1 MKSLPHYNTVANF
14 DKTNSTSTNPAKRNS
29 LLDRIAFFN
38 QKKPSNEPM
47 KPRQSIKIDNS
58 NIKKKLE
65 NMNKEFEKAQT
76 ARRRNTQSFKVEN
89 FSTNNV
95 GRMTKEINDNDLKK
109 KDEEQKKIN
118 ELKEKKFV
126 DNKFGINKFMDMLEE
141 KEKEDKLKLK
151 KNENN
156 TQNSQNVTSIIE
168 KINNNVGNTE
178 KASDNINKNVK
189 LQKLNQ
195 TFFQNL
201 FGNKQQDLSEERKL
215 HLFDRKINKYEI
227 KEKIRYKIKLKNP
240 NEKIQYESILYDE
253 DGNIVKT
260 SEKKDGKNEIVLF
273 DNIEMDYNFTK
284 ATSITMVLIKYVD
297 NNEVTRTKKVIPL
310 KKIFHPE
317 KKEYEEKIDNFTDDE
332 LLNIDYDEPKEKE
345 DEKYIQLS
353 FNIKNNKGKD
363 NNMNS
368 NISYTIQ
375 KNDEI
380 IFKSAFCDSSNIKK
394 TDKIPESILK
404 PEFEISF
411 YNEDFEETKIK
422 VNYND
427 LFQGVEIKD
436 FSDFNIN
443 VLPEIVKKNRLIK
456 LIKSGLNLDL
466 SIAIDFT
473 CSNGSPNYSDSLHYI
488 ENGFVNNYEKAIREN
503 YKIISTLN
511 EKDKYDIYGFG
522 ADINGIFEK
531 CFNLNMTDNPSIEG
545 IENIISN
552 YKNAVKSVD
561 FSVGTY
567 FAPVI
572 DRINEVMKNIIYAD
586 FHYHILLIISDGLI
600 GDIQDTI
607 DSIIE
612 SSKYPLSIII
622 IGVGAS
628 VNNDMKRLNGESGKL
643 ISSSG
648 EILKKDIVQY
658 VHYNDYADDINKLT
672 EAVLKYIP
680 DQVSDY
686 YANKIID

>member
-1 MKSLPHYNTVANF
+1 M
-14 DKTNSTSTNPAKRNS
+14 
-29 LLDRIAFFN
+29 
-38 QKKPSNEPM
+38 
-47 KPRQSIKIDNS
+47 
-58 NIKKKLE
+58 
-65 NMNKEFEKAQT
+65 
-76 ARRRNTQSFKVEN
+76 
-89 FSTNNV
+89 
-95 GRMTKEINDNDLKK
+95 
-109 KDEEQKKIN
+109 
-118 ELKEKKFV
+118 
-126 DNKFGINKFMDMLEE
+126 
-141 KEKEDKLKLK
+141 
-151 KNENN
+151 
-156 TQNSQNVTSIIE
+156 
-168 KINNNVGNTE
+168 
-178 KASDNINKNVK
+178 
-189 LQKLNQ
+189 
-195 TFFQNL
+195 
-201 FGNKQQDLSEERKL
+201 
-215 HLFDRKINKYEI
+215 
-227 KEKIRYKIKLKNP
+227 
-240 NEKIQYESILYDE
+240 
-253 DGNIVKT
+253 
-260 SEKKDGKNEIVLF
+260 
-273 DNIEMDYNFTK
+273 
-284 ATSITMVLIKYVD
+284 
-297 NNEVTRTKKVIPL
+297 
-310 KKIFHPE
+310 
-317 KKEYEEKIDNFTDDE
+317 
-332 LLNIDYDEPKEKE
+332 
-345 DEKYIQLS
+345 
-353 FNIKNNKGKD
+353 
-363 NNMNS
+363 
-368 NISYTIQ
+368 
-375 KNDEI
+375 
-380 IFKSAFCDSSNIKK
+380 
-394 TDKIPESILK
+394 
-404 PEFEISF
+404 
-411 YNEDFEETKIK
+411 
-422 VNYND
+422 NYND
-427 LFQGVEIKD
+427 LFQGIEIKE

-473 CSNGSPNYSDSLHYI
+473 YSNGYPDRSSSLHYT

-522 ADINGIFEK
+522 AHINGIFEK

-561 FSVGTY
+561 FSGGTY

-586 FHYHILLIISDGLI
+586 FHYHILLIISDGFI
-600 GDIQDTI
+600 EDIQDTI

>member
-1 MKSLPHYNTVANF
+1 
-14 DKTNSTSTNPAKRNS
+14 
-29 LLDRIAFFN
+29 
-38 QKKPSNEPM
+38 
-47 KPRQSIKIDNS
+47 
-58 NIKKKLE
+58 
-65 NMNKEFEKAQT
+65 
-76 ARRRNTQSFKVEN
+76 
-89 FSTNNV
+89 
-95 GRMTKEINDNDLKK
+95 
-109 KDEEQKKIN
+109 
-118 ELKEKKFV
+118 
-126 DNKFGINKFMDMLEE
+126 
-141 KEKEDKLKLK
+141 
-151 KNENN
+151 
-156 TQNSQNVTSIIE
+156 
-168 KINNNVGNTE
+168 
-178 KASDNINKNVK
+178 
-189 LQKLNQ
+189 
-195 TFFQNL
+195 
-201 FGNKQQDLSEERKL
+201 
-215 HLFDRKINKYEI
+215 
-227 KEKIRYKIKLKNP
+227 
-240 NEKIQYESILYDE
+240 
-253 DGNIVKT
+253 
-260 SEKKDGKNEIVLF
+260 
-273 DNIEMDYNFTK
+273 MDYNFTK

-353 FNIKNNKGKD
+353 FNIKNDKGKD
-363 NNMNS
+363 NIMNS

-427 LFQGVEIKD
+427 LFQGVEIKE

-473 CSNGSPNYSDSLHYI
+473 GSNGFPYFPFSIHYI

-561 FSVGTY
+561 FSGGTY

-600 GDIQDTI
+600 DDIEETI

>member
-1 MKSLPHYNTVANF
+1 
-14 DKTNSTSTNPAKRNS
+14 
-29 LLDRIAFFN
+29 
-38 QKKPSNEPM
+38 
-47 KPRQSIKIDNS
+47 
-58 NIKKKLE
+58 
-65 NMNKEFEKAQT
+65 
-76 ARRRNTQSFKVEN
+76 
-89 FSTNNV
+89 
-95 GRMTKEINDNDLKK
+95 
-109 KDEEQKKIN
+109 
-118 ELKEKKFV
+118 
-126 DNKFGINKFMDMLEE
+126 
-141 KEKEDKLKLK
+141 
-151 KNENN
+151 
-156 TQNSQNVTSIIE
+156 
-168 KINNNVGNTE
+168 
-178 KASDNINKNVK
+178 
-189 LQKLNQ
+189 
-195 TFFQNL
+195 
-201 FGNKQQDLSEERKL
+201 
-215 HLFDRKINKYEI
+215 
-227 KEKIRYKIKLKNP
+227 
-240 NEKIQYESILYDE
+240 
-253 DGNIVKT
+253 
-260 SEKKDGKNEIVLF
+260 
-273 DNIEMDYNFTK
+273 MDYNFTK

-297 NNEVTRTKKVIPL
+297 NNEVTRTKKLIPL

-363 NNMNS
+363 NKMNS

-427 LFQGVEIKD
+427 LFQGVEIKE

-473 CSNGSPNYSDSLHYI
+473 GSNGFPYFPFSLHYI

-522 ADINGIFEK
+522 AHINGIFEK

-552 YKNAVKSVD
+552 YKKAVKSVI
-561 FSVGTY
+561 FTGGTY
-567 FAPVI
+567 FAPII
-572 DRINEVMKNIIYAD
+572 DRINEVMKNIIYSD
-586 FHYHILLIISDGLI
+586 FHYHILLIISDGFI
-600 GDIQDTI
+600 EDIQDTI

>member
-1 MKSLPHYNTVANF
+1 
-14 DKTNSTSTNPAKRNS
+14 
-29 LLDRIAFFN
+29 
-38 QKKPSNEPM
+38 
-47 KPRQSIKIDNS
+47 
-58 NIKKKLE
+58 
-65 NMNKEFEKAQT
+65 
-76 ARRRNTQSFKVEN
+76 
-89 FSTNNV
+89 
-95 GRMTKEINDNDLKK
+95 
-109 KDEEQKKIN
+109 
-118 ELKEKKFV
+118 
-126 DNKFGINKFMDMLEE
+126 
-141 KEKEDKLKLK
+141 
-151 KNENN
+151 
-156 TQNSQNVTSIIE
+156 
-168 KINNNVGNTE
+168 
-178 KASDNINKNVK
+178 
-189 LQKLNQ
+189 
-195 TFFQNL
+195 
-201 FGNKQQDLSEERKL
+201 
-215 HLFDRKINKYEI
+215 
-227 KEKIRYKIKLKNP
+227 
-240 NEKIQYESILYDE
+240 
-253 DGNIVKT
+253 
-260 SEKKDGKNEIVLF
+260 
-273 DNIEMDYNFTK
+273 MDYNFTK
-284 ATSITMVLIKYVD
+284 VTSITMVLIKYVD
-297 NNEVTRTKKVIPL
+297 NNEVTRTKKLIPL

-353 FNIKNNKGKD
+353 FNIKNDKGKD
-363 NNMNS
+363 NIINS

-411 YNEDFEETKIK
+411 YNKDFEETKIK

-427 LFQGVEIKD
+427 LFQGVEIKE

-473 CSNGSPNYSDSLHYI
+473 GSNGFPYFPFSLHYI

-522 ADINGIFEK
+522 AHINGIFEK

-561 FSVGTY
+561 FSGGTY

-586 FHYHILLIISDGLI
+586 FHYHILLIISDGFI
-600 GDIQDTI
+600 EDIQDTI